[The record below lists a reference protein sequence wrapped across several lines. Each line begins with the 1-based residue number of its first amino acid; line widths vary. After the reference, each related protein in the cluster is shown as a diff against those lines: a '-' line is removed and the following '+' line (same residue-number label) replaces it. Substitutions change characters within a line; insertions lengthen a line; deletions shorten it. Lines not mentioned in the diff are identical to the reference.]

1 MIVFDVDKKVIGYY
15 FEKKNIISC
24 IILLYYHIIY
34 KSKKRRA
41 NELENTFDIN
51 NNEEKNVNGNEPLIK

>member
-1 MIVFDVDKKVIGYY
+1 MKKKVSNSFLYLLLFAFI
-15 FEKKNIISC
+15 IISC
-24 IILLYYHIIY
+24 IVLLYYHIIY
-34 KSKKRRA
+34 KSKRRRA